1 MKPKQILLVD
11 DEESLRRVTQ
21 LELEDL
27 GFSVSTVADGQA
39 ALNLLATAPFQ
50 IVITDLKMPGMSGM
64 DLLRRV
70 RNDYPETAVIM
81 ITAFGSIEGA
91 VEAMKNGAV
100 DYITKPIDID
110 ELVILI

>member
-27 GFSVSTVADGQA
+27 GFSVSTVADGQE
-39 ALNLLATAPFQ
+39 ALKVLATTPFQ
-50 IVITDLKMPGMSGM
+50 VVITDLKMPGMSGM

-81 ITAFGSIEGA
+81 ITAFGSIFRSSSKA
-91 VEAMKNGAV
+91 VNP
-100 DYITKPIDID
+100 PIPGMETSISTAS
-110 ELVILI
+110 